1 MERSYID
8 QYDCACNSTDNSTH
22 LHNLCKNTFDKNQPL
37 STTIRGIDF
46 MFGTRVIQPYKKE
59 MVIGFSELFF
69 VFLYFG
75 NFVLGIAF

>member
-1 MERSYID
+1 M
-8 QYDCACNSTDNSTH
+8 QKH
-22 LHNLCKNTFDKNQPL
+22 FFDKIQPL

-46 MFGTRVIQPYKKE
+46 IFGTHVIQPYKKE

-75 NFVLGIAF
+75 NFLCCFLNMYLISIHNTN